1 MFGRSATAAAARGF
15 DESEVRGR
23 LFNPNAILQSVKF
36 DDEHFC
42 LVLDDALLEPQRLVE
57 WATARRDAFKTV
69 DISVYPGVYVMAPP
83 DVVDA
88 LNELFRQHVRRRF
101 DARRCI
107 GVHCRYSLVTLAPSE
122 LRPYQWICHVDNAN
136 LDARLSVQASVL
148 YLFRN
153 ERLGG
158 TSFYA
163 PIRSDAEI
171 AALFKD
177 AKTMPGEAFTERY
190 GIASGYMNAGNAYFK
205 RVGGVAPKWNRLIF
219 YDGGMLHSSDIP
231 SPDELSADP
240 LTGRLTLNGF
250 FTSRRN
256 LA

>member
-1 MFGRSATAAAARGF
+1 M
-15 DESEVRGR
+15 
-23 LFNPNAILQSVKF
+23 FNPNATLQVVQF
-36 DDEHFC
+36 DDQHFC
-42 LVLDDALLEPQRLVE
+42 LVVDDALSEPERLVA
-57 WATARRDAFKTV
+57 WAAARRDAFKAV
-69 DISVYPGVYVMAPP
+69 DISVYPGIYLMAPA
-83 DVVDA
+83 DVEGA
-88 LNELFRQHVRRRF
+88 LSELFRQQLRRRF
-101 DARRCI
+101 DARRCLS
-107 GVHCRYSLVTLAPSE
+107 VHCRYSLVTLAPRE

-136 LDARLSVQASVL
+136 LDPRQSIQASVL
-148 YLFRN
+148 YLFKN

-177 AKTMPGEAFTERY
+177 ARTMPGEAFTERY
-190 GIASGYMNAGNAYFK
+190 GIAPGYMNAGNAYFQ
-205 RVGGVAPKWNRLIF
+205 RVGGVAPQWNRLIF